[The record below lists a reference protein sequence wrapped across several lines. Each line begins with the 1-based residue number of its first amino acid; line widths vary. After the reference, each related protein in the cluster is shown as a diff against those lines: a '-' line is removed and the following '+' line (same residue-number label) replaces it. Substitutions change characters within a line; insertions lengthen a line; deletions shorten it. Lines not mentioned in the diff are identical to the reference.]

1 MVARVWHG
9 AVPREKADAYLEVL
23 GRTPLSDLRATAGNR
38 GVTVL
43 RQDGGATTHFVL
55 ISFWDSREAIGAFA
69 GKDLDKARYYP
80 EDPEFLLEMEPSV
93 IHYDVLASPEGGS
106 E

>member
-1 MVARVWHG
+1 MWHG
-9 AVPREKADAYLEVL
+9 AVPREKADAYLAML
-23 GRTPLSDLRATAGNR
+23 SRTPLSDLRSTAGNR

-43 RQDGGATTHFVL
+43 RQEGGAVTHFVL
-55 ISFWDSREAIGAFA
+55 ISFWDSREAISAFA

-80 EDPEFLLEMEPSV
+80 EDPDFLLEMEPGV
-93 IHYDVLASPEGGS
+93 IHYEVLASPEGGS

>member
-23 GRTPLSDLRATAGNR
+23 RCTPLSDLRATAGNR

-43 RQDGGATTHFVL
+43 RQDGSAVTHFVL

-80 EDPEFLLEMEPSV
+80 EDPDFLLEMEPGV
-93 IHYDVLASPEGGS
+93 IHYEVLASPERGA